1 MKYRIFNLYEY
12 APNVLMS
19 RRALGSLSKLNGAGT
34 SLFSKSPIT
43 ILFAFVIGCASCAE
57 AQTDSLANELIDRAT
72 QLTPEFMK
80 ADAEEPLRRYKTQ
93 ALQRAALSSGYLID
107 INDTSRHQ
115 WFTTE
120 IGTGIPLGN
129 FDNILATTISFRND
143 ALAIPAEHFDRSD
156 LYELST
162 SLFFKKQLSPRNNLL
177 LNVQPGYLGDFE
189 ATSNTFGMFGMALV
203 TTQLESYDITFSYG
217 IVHLNQLKTG
227 ILPAL
232 GLRWEPEP
240 EICIDLRFPESRI
253 SWRLDKN
260 GRLSEHWLHASIGF
274 DGNRWGTRK
283 PDGSDEEIRL
293 KYWAAALTLDKSV
306 DGGGG
311 WWIHLSH
318 QFARRFL
325 VNNETNLKL
334 SNGFQL
340 AAELAY

>member
-1 MKYRIFNLYEY
+1 
-12 APNVLMS
+12 MS
-19 RRALGSLSKLNGAGT
+19 RRARESLSKLNGAETG
-34 SLFSKSPIT
+34 LFSKS
-43 ILFAFVIGCASCAE
+43 LFTALFVFVIGCASCAE
-57 AQTDSLANELIDRAT
+57 AQTESITNELIDRAT
-72 QLTPEFMK
+72 QLTPGFIK
-80 ADAEEPLRRYKTQ
+80 ADAEEPLQRFKKQ
-93 ALQRAALSSGYLID
+93 ALQRVALSSGYLID

-143 ALAIPAEHFDRSD
+143 ALAVPAEQFDRSD

-189 ATSNTFGMFGMALV
+189 AKSNTFGMFGMALV

-232 GLRWEPEP
+232 GLRWEPDP
-240 EICIDLRFPESRI
+240 EMSIDLRFPESRI

-274 DGNRWGTRK
+274 DGNRWGIRK
-283 PDGSDEEIRL
+283 PDGRDEEIRL
-293 KYWAAALTLDKSV
+293 KYWVAALTLDKRV

-325 VNNETNLKL
+325 VNNATNLRL
-334 SNGFQL
+334 ANGFQL

>member
-1 MKYRIFNLYEY
+1 
-12 APNVLMS
+12 MS
-19 RRALGSLSKLNGAGT
+19 RHAWQTLPKLNGAETG
-34 SLFSKSPIT
+34 LFSKSSIT
-43 ILFAFVIGCASCAE
+43 TLFFLIFGCASCAE
-57 AQTDSLANELIDRAT
+57 AQPDSFAHELVDGAT
-72 QLTPEFMK
+72 KLTPGFIK
-80 ADAEEPLRRYKTQ
+80 PDAEEPLRRFKKQ
-93 ALQRAALSSGYLID
+93 ALQRAAFSSGYLID
-107 INDTSRHQ
+107 MNDTSRHQ

-143 ALAIPAEHFDRSD
+143 ALAVPAEHFDRSD

-177 LNVQPGYLGDFE
+177 LNIQPGYLGDFE
-189 ATSNTFGMFGMALV
+189 ATSNTFGMFGMALI

-217 IVHLNQLKTG
+217 IVHLNQLETG

-232 GLRWEPEP
+232 GLRWEPKP
-240 EICIDLRFPESRI
+240 EMSVDLRFPESRI
-253 SWRLDKN
+253 SWRLNKN
-260 GRLSEHWLHASIGF
+260 GPLSEHWLHASIGF
-274 DGNRWGTRK
+274 DGNRWGIRK

-293 KYWAAALTLDKSV
+293 KYWAAALTLDKRV